1 MDNYLALHPHML
13 IDIEPTLGRRERPVS
28 KQVNDMFREILEARE
43 RAREE
48 AETESFCEDL

>member
-28 KQVNDMFREILEARE
+28 KQVREIMEQVNAARDAARE
-43 RAREE
+43 RAAEE
-48 AETESFCEDL
+48 AESE